1 MDVYEALIQERNA
14 GRACALAT
22 IVNVV
27 GSVPSYATAKLL
39 LKEDG
44 SIVGTVG
51 GGAAEAAVMTAA
63 QEVLATGKP
72 QLVSF
77 DLHENPRMDIGMVCG
92 GTFDLFIEA
101 IRPTPVAYIFGAGH
115 IGALTARAAAL
126 ARIEVEVI
134 DDRPEFAC
142 RERFPDARAI
152 HAEDFA
158 TAMAKLQP
166 DHRALVFIAT
176 RGHEYDAQALRWA
189 VDTPAGYIGMIGSK
203 RKILTIYRKLK
214 ADGVTDAQL
223 ARVHAPV
230 GLNIGAGNP
239 EEIAIAVVAEMIACI
254 RETEV
259 ARSLMNN
266 MRDLA
271 DKAGLNAPPPADGKS
286 TVTKL
291 TVQAATPDS
300 PATQPAELL
309 SA

>member
-1 MDVYEALIQERNA
+1 MDVYEELIRERNA
-14 GRACALAT
+14 GRECALAT

-39 LKEDG
+39 LREDG
-44 SIVGTVG
+44 TIVGTVG
-51 GGAAEAAVMTAA
+51 GGAAEAAVIKAA
-63 QEVLATGKP
+63 KEVLASGKP
-72 QLVSF
+72 QMVSF

-115 IGALTARAAAL
+115 VGALTARAAAL

-134 DDRPEFAC
+134 DDRAEFAC
-142 RERFPDARAI
+142 EERFPNARAI
-152 HAEDFA
+152 HAEDFG
-158 TAMAKLQP
+158 TAMAKLKP
-166 DHRALVFIAT
+166 DHRALIFIAA
-176 RGHEYDAQALRWA
+176 RGHEYDARVLRWA
-189 VDTPAGYIGMIGSK
+189 VDTPASYIGMIGSK
-203 RKILTIYRKLK
+203 RKVLTIYRKLK
-214 ADGVTDAQL
+214 ADGVTEEQFG
-223 ARVHAPV
+223 RVHAPV

-254 RETEV
+254 RGTAV

-266 MRDLA
+266 IRDLA
-271 DKAGLNAPPPADGKS
+271 EAAGLNAPPPADGKS

-291 TVQAATPDS
+291 TVQAADQKA
-300 PATQPAELL
+300 PANQSTALL